1 MENVDNNNNANNNNN
16 NANNNNNNNNNN
28 NANADRNENIINNNY
43 YEHPRQEWFP
53 LPLRNEMLRM
63 LHELRVP
70 LYALGALGGGG
81 PGGGGAA
88 AGADDMEQAA
98 VAVLARSLYDPR
110 PVKHVIDIP
119 EGESGEQ
126 HGIREMAYDPETA
139 EELKINTA
147 CGIWQEDF
155 EAGEAIKILPCNHA
169 FKAEAITQWLTTEKA
184 ECPMCRFKLKSKEVI
199 MHPPGS
205 EVYAHSHGNA
215 YVYDDEDDEDDD
227 DHNSDLYNAS
237 EPHPNPQHQPQPP
250 VDEQRARENNI
261 MYRQN
266 NIIYNR
272 AHGGGVADM
281 GRDVHYGMSMPM
293 NQLLQM
299 RGRLVH
305 GGRAVGARGGAA
317 AASIPPPQPIP
328 PIPLIQPI
336 QPNIT
341 NINNYYIN
349 RIMNYQ
355 ISAEEQ
361 EQADIEEA
369 IRRSLE

>member
-1 MENVDNNNNANNNNN
+1 MENENNVNNNNN
-16 NANNNNNNNNNN
+16 NVNADAND
-28 NANADRNENIINNNY
+28 NAGNDRNENIINIINNNY
-43 YEHPRQEWFP
+43 PGAGNPHPIQYQGGFP
-53 LPLRNEMLRM
+53 LPFDNVLRNEMLRM

-81 PGGGGAA
+81 GAGAA
-88 AGADDMEQAA
+88 DDDMEQAA
-98 VAVLARSLYDPR
+98 VAVLARSLYDAR

-119 EGESGEQ
+119 EGESSEQ

-139 EELKINTA
+139 EELKINTT
-147 CGIWQEDF
+147 CGIWQEEF

-169 FKAEAITQWLTTEKA
+169 FKAEAITTWLTTEKA
-184 ECPMCRFKLKSKEVI
+184 ECPICRFKLKSKEVI
-199 MHPPGS
+199 MHPPAS
-205 EVYAHSHGNA
+205 EVRAHFNGNA
-215 YVYDDEDDEDDD
+215 YVYDDNVDDDVDDD
-227 DHNSDLYNAS
+227 DLHNA
-237 EPHPNPQHQPQPP
+237 PQPQDQPQPQPQPP

-266 NIIYNR
+266 NIIYYR
-272 AHGGGVADM
+272 AHRGGIADM
-281 GRDVHYGMSMPM
+281 GRDVYHGMSMPM
-293 NQLLQM
+293 SQLIQM

-305 GGRAVGARGGAA
+305 GGRAAAAGSSGGVAA
-317 AASIPPPQPIP
+317 AAAIPLSQPSQVSQPPQPSV
-328 PIPLIQPI
+328 
-336 QPNIT
+336 T

-361 EQADIEEA
+361 EEADIEEA